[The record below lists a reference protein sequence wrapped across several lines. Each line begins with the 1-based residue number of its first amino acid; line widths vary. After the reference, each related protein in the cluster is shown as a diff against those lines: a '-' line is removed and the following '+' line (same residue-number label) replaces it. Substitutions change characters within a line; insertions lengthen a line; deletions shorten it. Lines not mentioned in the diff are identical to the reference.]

1 MRSPL
6 VVAIAVVGGM
16 LSNEPNYPPCRGLQR
31 GLGNMRISLLH
42 ATHHRDGGPL
52 ALRDTWVVR
61 ADSPDR
67 IEYVVAM
74 DSDDTRAIA
83 ETAGMLC
90 VVSPAT
96 PGSVT
101 SVRNWNAAAAIATGD
116 LLVVIADDLFP
127 PPGWDTALQNV
138 IRGLDPTTTH
148 FAVKATDAPD
158 DQRLLLRHPV
168 ISRAFYA
175 EFGLFN
181 AAFRGVYCDD
191 DLTQRALWRSRIIDG
206 RHLVLDHRHPS
217 LDPSVPRS
225 SSHNLVNTQD
235 EYDYGRGVFE
245 SLWSHAHRATVG
257 WFVRSGESEPLSAA
271 ELERSANL
279 QRQIALQRL
288 QG

>member
-1 MRSPL
+1 
-6 VVAIAVVGGM
+6 V
-16 LSNEPNYPPCRGLQR
+16 QR
-31 GLGNMRISLLH
+31 ALGKMSVSLLH
-42 ATHHRDGGPL
+42 ATYHRDGGPL
-52 ALRDTWVVR
+52 EHRDTWMAR
-61 ADSPDR
+61 ADRPDR
-67 IEYVVAM
+67 VEYVVAM

-83 ETAGMLC
+83 ETAGMLR

-96 PGSVT
+96 PGSVS

-127 PPGWDTALQNV
+127 PPGWDTTLQNIV
-138 IRGLDPTTTH
+138 RGLDPTTTH
-148 FAVKATDAPD
+148 FAVNATDAPD

-175 EFGLFN
+175 DFGLFN

-206 RHLVLDHRHPS
+206 RRLVLEHRHPS

-225 SSHNLVNTQD
+225 PSQHLVNTQD

-245 SLWSHAHRATVG
+245 SLWDHAHRATGV

-271 ELERSANL
+271 ELEESASL